1 MDGHPL
7 IGAMEV
13 IRCPEC
19 SWQSPVFRTP
29 LSAER
34 ASEIDALVA
43 DHKQSHSAEPAPQA

>member
-1 MDGHPL
+1 MEGHPL

-13 IRCPEC
+13 IRCPVC
-19 SWQSPVFRTP
+19 DWQSPVFRTP

-43 DHKQSHSAEPAPQA
+43 NHKQSHASEQAPQT